1 MEQGVGEIKGVG
13 GHVGLIWRFRLV
25 TIWLVLTSLFMG
37 GCLYLLYRSDS
48 LVMFRWCQSLGVYDF
63 IVSLRP
69 QAHYDNWLVYSLPDG
84 LWMLAYVLLMGAIW
98 NFNVKKS
105 LLASLPLAVV
115 AIGSELLQI
124 PRWIPGTFDIVDLFC
139 YLMAIW
145 LGYKYI
151 CFINR
156 LI

>member
-1 MEQGVGEIKGVG
+1 MEQGVREIKGVG

-25 TIWLVLTSLFMG
+25 TIWLGLTSLFMG

-98 NFNVKKS
+98 NFNVKRVFWHLCLW
-105 LLASLPLAVV
+105 LL
-115 AIGSELLQI
+115 LLLVLSYYKF
-124 PRWIPGTFDIVDLFC
+124 PGGFLVH
-139 YLMAIW
+139 
-145 LGYKYI
+145 
-151 CFINR
+151 
-156 LI
+156 LIS

>member
-1 MEQGVGEIKGVG
+1 MAEVEQGVGEIKGVG

-25 TIWLVLTSLFMG
+25 TIWLGLTSLFMG

-98 NFNVKKS
+98 NFNVKRVFWHLCLW
-105 LLASLPLAVV
+105 LL
-115 AIGSELLQI
+115 LLLVLSYYKF
-124 PRWIPGTFDIVDLFC
+124 PGGFLVH
-139 YLMAIW
+139 
-145 LGYKYI
+145 
-151 CFINR
+151 
-156 LI
+156 LIS